1 MKLSSFYI
9 KNFRSLIDSGWKNL
23 ANDNITV
30 LIGQNESGKTT
41 VLEALNSFY
50 TGQINEDV
58 LRSDMSMPEISCKF
72 QLNGENIGKVIQLE
86 KLPEKIQDTFKNFQ
100 SISLSRIWD
109 DLYTNRIIVDEPVIN
124 DYFEQHN
131 KTKAEQLKKTQE
143 ELKKLTAD
151 FETTKDRYNELIIRK
166 NEIEAK
172 LNELESSI
180 NSKKKQINKTNK
192 EAKKQQYNA
201 ELKEFE
207 DQFSQTKGE
216 HKKLSK
222 EYDDLTNKLKL
233 EENIYQIST
242 NAEQI
247 LEAYTNLTK
256 EAETIYE
263 ELREAESA
271 LGIIT
276 SEKERKATFIKLND
290 LKNRY
295 LETTRKIKEKNKEYE
310 YWIMVAEKVMNG
322 ENQKKAE
329 NEIKEYQELQEQYYT
344 PEELGAI
351 FFKKI
356 PVFEFF
362 HDFSSLL
369 PDKIDLED
377 IILKRENVKGYKAV
391 QNYLKIANLKPEFF
405 DQKNSRILKQKIEK
419 LNHEITVDF
428 HEYWRQSVGKNNKIN
443 ISFELEHYDHNTPE
457 KIGKPYIEFWI
468 KDKDERLYPK
478 QRSKGVRWF
487 LSFYLEL
494 KAYAIEN
501 NYNRV
506 LLIDEPAMSLHARAQ
521 EDVLKVF
528 EDIKEQLQIIYTT
541 HSPHLINEN
550 KLYRVLAIQRAEET
564 DYSESVIHDPGS
576 LKTASSD
583 TLSPIYVLMGSQLNA
598 QEFIHKS
605 NNIILEDLP
614 SFFYFKAISKIA
626 GLKKNLHFIPAT
638 ETKDVPTM
646 ANLLLGWKLGF
657 VLVLCNTEESRKV
670 YEYFKDNLFQND
682 EEETR
687 ENILLMPSESKRIED
702 IFSTL
707 DFKKYILNQRK
718 GITEANSNFIE
729 HNNLSRP
736 MLASDFLSRV
746 QNEKLTLDD
755 FDEET
760 NENIKKL
767 INGLFDILKTKTVNQ
782 LYS

>member
-1 MKLSSFYI
+1 MKLSSFHI

-41 VLEALNSFY
+41 VLEALQSFY
-50 TGQINEDV
+50 TGQISEDV
-58 LRSDMSMPEISCKF
+58 LRSDMSMPEISCRF
-72 QLNGENIGKVIQLE
+72 QLNDEDIGEMIQLD
-86 KLPEKIQDTFKNFQ
+86 KLPAQIQDTFKKFQ

-131 KTKAEQLKKTQE
+131 QAKEKQLKHTQE

-151 FETTKDRYNELIIRK
+151 FESTKDRYNELSVRK
-166 NEIEAK
+166 NEIEDK
-172 LNELESSI
+172 LSELESSI
-180 NSKKKQINKTNK
+180 NSKKKQLNKTKK
-192 EAKKQQYNA
+192 EARKQQYNT
-201 ELKEFE
+201 ELKESE
-207 DQFSQTKGE
+207 DQFNQFKEE

-222 EYDDLTNKLKL
+222 EFDDLTNKLNI
-233 EENIYQIST
+233 EENVYQIST
-242 NAEQI
+242 KADQI
-247 LEAYTNLTK
+247 LEEYNNLTQ

-263 ELREAESA
+263 ELREAEST
-271 LGIIT
+271 LGIMP
-276 SEKERKATFIKLND
+276 SEKERKATFVKLDN
-290 LKNRY
+290 LKNIY
-295 LETTRKIKEKNKEYE
+295 LETTGKINEKNKDYE
-310 YWIMVAEKVMNG
+310 YWIMVAEKVING
-322 ENQKKAE
+322 ENQEKAE
-329 NEIKEYQELQEQYYT
+329 NEIKKYQELQKQYYT

-351 FFKKI
+351 FFEKI
-356 PVFEFF
+356 PEFEFF

-377 IILKRENVKGYKAV
+377 IILKREDVKGYKAV
-391 QNYLKIANLKPEFF
+391 QNYLKIAQLKPEFF

-428 HEYWRQSVGKNNKIN
+428 HEYWRQSVGKDNKIN
-443 ISFELEHYDHNTPE
+443 ISFELEHYDHNTPD

-494 KAYAIEN
+494 KAYAMDN
-501 NYNRV
+501 HHDRV

-528 EDIKEQLQIIYTT
+528 EDIKGQLQIIYTT

-550 KLYRVLAIQRAEET
+550 KLYRVLAIQRAEES
-564 DYSESVIHDPGS
+564 DYSESVIYDPGS

-583 TLSPIYVLMGSQLNA
+583 TLSPIYVLMGSQLNS
-598 QEFIHKS
+598 QEFIHKK

-614 SFFYFKAISKIA
+614 TFFYFKAISKIA

-638 ETKDVPTM
+638 ETNNMPTM
-646 ANLLLGWKLGF
+646 ANLLLGWKLSF
-657 VLVLCNTEESRKV
+657 VL
-670 YEYFKDNLFQND
+670 
-682 EEETR
+682 
-687 ENILLMPSESKRIED
+687 IL
-702 IFSTL
+702 
-707 DFKKYILNQRK
+707 
-718 GITEANSNFIE
+718 G
-729 HNNLSRP
+729 
-736 MLASDFLSRV
+736 
-746 QNEKLTLDD
+746 
-755 FDEET
+755 
-760 NENIKKL
+760 
-767 INGLFDILKTKTVNQ
+767 
-782 LYS
+782 